1 MRLSDI
7 QRDVLIEAQD
17 GSSLAEIGE
26 RLGLPRTTVSA
37 RLSDAYKALDVHTM
51 QVRRRI
57 DRREIAYGVAVKNGL
72 ISHSTGV

>member
-72 ISHSTGV
+72 IPHSTGV